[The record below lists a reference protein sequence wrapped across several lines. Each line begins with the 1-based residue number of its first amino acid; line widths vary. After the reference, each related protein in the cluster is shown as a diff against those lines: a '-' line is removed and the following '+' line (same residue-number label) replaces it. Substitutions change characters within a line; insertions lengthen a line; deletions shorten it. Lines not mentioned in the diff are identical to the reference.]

1 MGRTGA
7 FIEEHRQE
15 PSKEPVEA
23 RLAHSREFERRL
35 PVLAAREQGARCMN
49 CGVPTCHE
57 GCPLGNAIPDFNDL
71 VYRDRWRAASAS
83 LHGTNNFPEVTGR
96 VCPAPCETACV
107 LELSGEPVTIRA
119 LERAVADRAI
129 DEGWL
134 VPQPAERRT
143 GRRVAVVGSGPA
155 GLACAQEL
163 ARMGHDVTVLERSD
177 RLGGLLRYGI
187 PDFKLEKSLIDRR
200 VEQMRAEGVSFRTRV
215 SVGRDVTVA
224 SLCATHD
231 AVVLATGATIPRDLP
246 IEGRALRGV
255 HFAMEYLEQANR
267 TVAGDAIEAHR
278 IDARDKRVL
287 ILGGGDTGSDCLGTA
302 LRQGASSVTQLEIAP
317 RPPEHRGER
326 DPWPNWPWIYRVS
339 SSQEEGGQ
347 REFAVRTVRFVGDSE
362 GNVTAAECARVE
374 DGRESP
380 VEFGVD
386 LVLLAM
392 GFTAPEPDAWSGSQ
406 LATDNRGNIA
416 APWGRFSTSEPRIF
430 ACGDARRGQ
439 SLVVWAIAEGRACAA
454 AVHAAMAAEA
464 AASRAASAQPR

>member
-7 FIEEHRQE
+7 FLEEPRRE
-15 PSKEPVEA
+15 PDKEPAAERV
-23 RLAHSREFERRL
+23 AHSREFERRL

-49 CGVPTCHE
+49 CGVPTCHG

-71 VYRDRWRAASAS
+71 VYRDRWKQASAS

-96 VCPAPCETACV
+96 VCPAPCEAACV

-134 VPQPAERRT
+134 LPQPAERRT

-187 PDFKLEKSLIDRR
+187 PDFKLDKSLIDRR
-200 VEQMRAEGVSFRTRV
+200 IEQMRAEGVSFRSNV
-215 SVGRDVTVA
+215 DVGRAVTVA
-224 SLCATHD
+224 SLRATHD
-231 AVVLATGATIPRDLP
+231 AVVLATGATIARDLP

-267 TVAGDAIEAHR
+267 AVAGDALSAR

-302 LRQGASSVTQLEIAP
+302 LRQGAASIVQLEIAP
-317 RPPEHRGER
+317 RAPDHRGER
-326 DPWPNWPWIYRVS
+326 DPWPHWPWIFRTS

-347 REFAVRTVRFVGDSE
+347 REFAVRTVRFIGDAS
-362 GNVTAAECARVE
+362 GNVTAAQCVRTHA
-374 DGRESP
+374 DGDASI
-380 VEFGVD
+380 EFGAD

-392 GFTAPEPDAWSGSQ
+392 GFTGPEPSAWSGTA
-406 LATDNRGNIA
+406 LATDARGNIE
-416 APWGRFSTSEPRIF
+416 APWGAFSTSEARVF

-439 SLVVWAIAEGRACAA
+439 SLVVWAIAEGRACAEAVHRAMLHETESA
-454 AVHAAMAAEA
+454 AV
-464 AASRAASAQPR
+464 